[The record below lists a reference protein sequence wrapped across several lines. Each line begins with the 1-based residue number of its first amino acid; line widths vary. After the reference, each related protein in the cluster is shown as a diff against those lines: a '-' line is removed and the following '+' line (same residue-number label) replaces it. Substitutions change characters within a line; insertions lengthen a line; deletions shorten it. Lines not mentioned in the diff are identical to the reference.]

1 MSRIE
6 AGKVELED
14 MTIDDVVGDELG
26 ISQVIINFL
35 SNAVK
40 FTSEG
45 EVSVTFRQMFWR
57 SQETVRK
64 PLKALKIMS
73 LVILPNAS
81 YGGDNSGMLDWLNDR
96 SE

>member
-6 AGKVELED
+6 AGKVELEN
-14 MTIDDVVGDELG
+14 MTIDDVVGDELR

-45 EVSVTFRQMFWR
+45 EVSATFRQMFWR
-57 SQETVRK
+57 S
-64 PLKALKIMS
+64 
-73 LVILPNAS
+73 
-81 YGGDNSGMLDWLNDR
+81 
-96 SE
+96 

>member
-14 MTIDDVVGDELG
+14 ITIDDVVGDELG

-45 EVSVTFRQMFWR
+45 ALVNIFWTQNYKNYSVT
-57 SQETVRK
+57 
-64 PLKALKIMS
+64 A
-73 LVILPNAS
+73 
-81 YGGDNSGMLDWLNDR
+81 
-96 SE
+96 

>member
-6 AGKVELED
+6 AGKVELEN

-40 FTSEG
+40 FTRDG
-45 EVSVTFRQMFWR
+45 EVRVTFIQMFWR
-57 SQETVRK
+57 S
-64 PLKALKIMS
+64 
-73 LVILPNAS
+73 
-81 YGGDNSGMLDWLNDR
+81 
-96 SE
+96 

>member
-40 FTSEG
+40 FTNEG

-57 SQETVRK
+57 S
-64 PLKALKIMS
+64 
-73 LVILPNAS
+73 
-81 YGGDNSGMLDWLNDR
+81 
-96 SE
+96 